1 MLNKKVSELIKQQVI
16 KEVYS
21 SYLYMAFANYFREK
35 GLKGFEHWY
44 DIQAKEELD
53 HAKMFIKYL
62 HNKDE
67 DLDNDEVEV
76 DKPTVMIND
85 PLKVLEKGLN
95 HEKYVTSLLKAIYNA
110 AVVADDEETAK
121 LLTWYLDE
129 QKEEEENA
137 TDLIEK
143 FKDCESKEDLIK
155 LDAELGKR
163 EYKEPTLV
171 I

>member
-62 HNKDE
+62 HNKEE

-95 HEKYVTSLLKAIYNA
+95 HEKYVTSLLQAIYNA

-121 LLTWYLDE
+121 LVTW
-129 QKEEEENA
+129 
-137 TDLIEK
+137 
-143 FKDCESKEDLIK
+143 
-155 LDAELGKR
+155 
-163 EYKEPTLV
+163 
-171 I
+171 

>member
-1 MLNKKVSELIKQQVI
+1 
-16 KEVYS
+16 
-21 SYLYMAFANYFREK
+21 
-35 GLKGFEHWY
+35 
-44 DIQAKEELD
+44 
-53 HAKMFIKYL
+53 MFIKYL
-62 HNKDE
+62 HNKEE

-155 LDAELGKR
+155 LDAKLSKR